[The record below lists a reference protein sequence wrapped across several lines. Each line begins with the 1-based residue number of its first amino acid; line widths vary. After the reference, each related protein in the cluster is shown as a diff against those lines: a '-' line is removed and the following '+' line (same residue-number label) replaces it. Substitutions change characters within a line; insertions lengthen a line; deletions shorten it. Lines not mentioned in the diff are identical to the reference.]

1 MTREGSLED
10 FIACVVEDP
19 PDLRFQGW
27 IDLREFYKA
36 AISSKSEIVPIPSNK
51 VSSLLTSLEQDLR
64 IDEDDTELWLSL
76 NEIALQCSG
85 IFLAHPAILP
95 DATLVQLSEIL
106 TAVLDMLES
115 RKDDGPWRGMA
126 VRTLVAHHIEDPD
139 TLASI
144 GPLTLHAL
152 VKVLQQDVVER
163 NVEGMAE
170 VMCAALAKLFQ
181 RSPELAVAQCS
192 VWVPPSFPLLLVKEA
207 KIYNVANLLFETVA
221 EHFVNVDEKHDQAVK
236 TFVKTQGETLVAELR
251 TAMETSH
258 ANVMAIWSH
267 LVLLLGT
274 PLHRTNLLNS
284 LLKIIETQFNSVNVN
299 ARLVALK
306 AWRRL
311 ILNFRQKDHLFHP
324 KRTNLTLLPLINSFK
339 YERQPS
345 VRTECMKTWIWLVI
359 MLSHSSKPN
368 ELDFVNVMVK
378 PVMGYL
384 KTEKK
389 LRDYFIL
396 AMSTPLSR
404 TCPLCCAS
412 THTVDTSLA
421 FTVSSPT
428 EFTDATLEL
437 RSLLTVIDQQG
448 ILRRIQGFLPS
459 TVWKRE
465 TFDMYMEVLLMAT
478 ERCTAL
484 KQIWARL
491 DVLFSH
497 ITDYVNDCLKSDE
510 RDFQPLHAVLQF
522 LWQHSTN
529 QQTSAYICRLCCLF
543 RIICPMRSPEK
554 NQKQFAEAKMIMHLI
569 INLMQIVTGDK
580 ALVNLRVLGRSFSLM
595 YGDGIAAGTGLHGGE
610 LTRKLAA
617 AGPISEESPYT
628 SAAGHP
634 LPSTP
639 VRRLRSSTTPSPS
652 RRPKRTNEN
661 SQETDSNGNISYQ
674 PIPPKPA
681 SLPAPLTERQL
692 EKMADHANPEAG
704 EMYLTSRE
712 NLEAR
717 FLSPSRRKGSDN
729 EEKDQSDGS
738 NANAKPKVQQD
749 KKRRRVEFSDE
760 IEYRDAMD
768 NGPAAESKSVEK
780 RHTKDCTTGA
790 GATENNSTHDRTKG
804 CTPRVS
810 LFRNHLSGLAENV
823 DVVNTL
829 EPSELLAIQTGLH
842 AIMGSVLDAL
852 TSRGTGV

>member
-95 DATLVQLSEIL
+95 NATLVQLSEIL
-106 TAVLDMLES
+106 KAVLDMLES

-139 TLASI
+139 ILASI
-144 GPLTLHAL
+144 GPLTLNAL

-181 RSPELAVAQCS
+181 RSPALAVAQCS
-192 VWVPPSFPLLLVKEA
+192 VWIPPSFPLLLVKEA
-207 KIYNVANLLFETVA
+207 KIHNVANLLFETVA

-236 TFVKTQGETLVAELR
+236 TFVKTHGERLVAELR
-251 TAMETSH
+251 KAMEASQ

-359 MLSHSSKPN
+359 MLSHSSNPK

-389 LRDYFIL
+389 LRDYFTL
-396 AMSTPLSR
+396 AMT
-404 TCPLCCAS
+404 
-412 THTVDTSLA
+412 

-497 ITDYVNDCLKSDE
+497 ITDYVNDCLKSEE

-617 AGPISEESPYT
+617 AGPINEESPYT
-628 SAAGHP
+628 SVVGHP

-674 PIPPKPA
+674 LIPPKPA

-692 EKMADHANPEAG
+692 EKMADHANPETG

-712 NLEAR
+712 NIEAR
-717 FLSPSRRKGSDN
+717 FLSPSRRKGSNDG
-729 EEKDQSDGS
+729 EKDQSDGS
-738 NANAKPKVQQD
+738 NSNARPKVQQD

-768 NGPAAESKSVEK
+768 SSRAMESKSVDK
-780 RHTKDCTTGA
+780 RHAEDCITGA
-790 GATENNSTHDRTKG
+790 GATENNSAHEGTQG

-810 LFRNHLSGLAENV
+810 LFRNHLSGLVENV

-829 EPSELLAIQTGLH
+829 EPSELLAIQTKLH
-842 AIMGSVLDAL
+842 AIMGSVLNAL
-852 TSRGTGV
+852 TSRV